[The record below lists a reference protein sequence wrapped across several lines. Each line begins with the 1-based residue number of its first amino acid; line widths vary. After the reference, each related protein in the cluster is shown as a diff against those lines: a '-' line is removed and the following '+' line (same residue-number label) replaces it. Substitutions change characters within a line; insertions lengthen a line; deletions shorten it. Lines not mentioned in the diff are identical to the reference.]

1 MNSKS
6 LQYSSIANPK
16 LEKLTATQTSFINGV
31 IEKVS
36 TFLTRSEIVKA
47 QARYKAKLDTQVGSK
62 QDMVRGLPVEEKLR
76 LGMYRFMD

>member
-6 LQYSSIANPK
+6 LQYSNIANPK
-16 LEKLTATQTSFINGV
+16 LEKIAATQTSFITAV
-31 IEKVS
+31 IEKLAS
-36 TFLTRSEIVKA
+36 FLTRSEIDKA
-47 QARYKAKLDTQVGSK
+47 QARYKAKLNAQAGSQ